1 MNLYYYNVK
10 IRFGHVE
17 KKKKRREEKVQVML
31 NKKILGGHYGNNAMR
46 HFSLMSFPP
55 K

>member
-17 KKKKRREEKVQVML
+17 KKEKKKKKREENVQVTL
-31 NKKILGGHYGNNAMR
+31 KKKKFGRA
-46 HFSLMSFPP
+46 FW
-55 K
+55 

>member
-17 KKKKRREEKVQVML
+17 KKKKKKKKREENVQVTF
-31 NKKILGGHYGNNAMR
+31 KKKNFGRA
-46 HFSLMSFPP
+46 FW
-55 K
+55 

>member
-17 KKKKRREEKVQVML
+17 KKKKKKKKREENVQVTL
-31 NKKILGGHYGNNAMR
+31 KKKKFGRA
-46 HFSLMSFPP
+46 FW
-55 K
+55 